1 MCVSLKV
8 WTVYRK
14 TCCCPPDMISRT
26 THICFRKIEGTLYV
40 TPYQGQWKGK
50 HVAVPSRCY
59 MHETYKHPF
68 ERLFP
73 LENRRNAFRTPGNY
87 KRLNSFHNYTISMYH
102 AYAFFT
108 AIFYFSFL
116 FFLFCYSAHIY
127 HDRSFGIT
135 DFWTEFRLL
144 SLQRSS
150 QKSHRKSG
158 LLVLFRTPLR
168 CSW

>member
-68 ERLFP
+68 ERLSP

-87 KRLNSFHNYTISMYH
+87 KRLNPFHNYTISMYH

-108 AIFYFSFL
+108 AIFYFSFS
-116 FFLFCYSAHIY
+116 FSPFL
-127 HDRSFGIT
+127 
-135 DFWTEFRLL
+135 
-144 SLQRSS
+144 
-150 QKSHRKSG
+150 
-158 LLVLFRTPLR
+158 LFRPYVP
-168 CSW
+168 